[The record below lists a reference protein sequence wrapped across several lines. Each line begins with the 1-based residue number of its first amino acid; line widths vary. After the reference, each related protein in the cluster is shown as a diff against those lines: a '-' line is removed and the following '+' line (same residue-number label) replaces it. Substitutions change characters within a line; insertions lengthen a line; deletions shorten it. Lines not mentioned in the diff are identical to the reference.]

1 MFKELWPRTTNQST
15 INGRK
20 AEIVSML
27 KHFEKEAREMLDLEV
42 SLLNEDAKILG
53 IEVKKRKLLLF

>member
-27 KHFEKEAREMLDLEV
+27 KHFEKEARDMLDLEV